1 LVQTVRPLRK
11 LLAFP
16 DDNTG
21 KDIWNGVSQGLILY
35 RIRPASGFGTIE
47 LAMRTSFD
55 IPDSLLQRARAEAAE
70 RGIPLRQLVCEALTE
85 KLRDSA
91 RDDKRWMK
99 SFGKLRSLYQ
109 ETARIDR
116 LIEAEFGQVEP
127 EDWR

>member
-1 LVQTVRPLRK
+1 VRPLRQ

-35 RIRPASGFGTIE
+35 RIRLASGFGTIE
-47 LAMRTSFD
+47 LAMRTSCD
-55 IPDSLLQRARAEAAE
+55 IPDSLLQRARAAAAK
-70 RGIPLRQLVCEALTE
+70 RGIPLRQLVCEALTG

-91 RDDKRWMK
+91 RDDKPWMK
-99 SFGKLRSLYQ
+99 SFGKLRSLHV
-109 ETARIDR
+109 ETARVNRIM
-116 LIEAEFGQVEP
+116 EAEFGQVDP